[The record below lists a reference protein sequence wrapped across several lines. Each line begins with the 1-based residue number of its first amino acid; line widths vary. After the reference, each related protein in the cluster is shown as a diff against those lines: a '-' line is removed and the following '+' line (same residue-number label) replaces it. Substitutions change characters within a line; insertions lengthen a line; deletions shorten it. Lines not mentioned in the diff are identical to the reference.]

1 MRRTSRRFGAL
12 VSPHCSSLALC
23 YAPLAN
29 EAVLFV
35 PDLKRRLKV
44 RRPTPQLIDCLAF
57 GSKTCTTQ
65 PRNVG
70 RFDEQ
75 WYSLRLVGQYGRR
88 KLCETNMYISYRDV
102 FFELGLGLHSFMSSP
117 GFHHELFFREIRE
130 CLNCFSVNNF
140 SVNNVSTSVHKWKF
154 TLLTKT
160 SLASCP
166 VYSQPAAPA

>member
-1 MRRTSRRFGAL
+1 MERNGICCEAECGTCGGAGCAGRPGGSVRWCLL
-12 VSPHCSSLALC
+12 VVLSLALC
-23 YAPLAN
+23 YHATLAN
-29 EAVLFV
+29 DAVLFV
-35 PDLKRRLKV
+35 PGLKKRGKCRRD
-44 RRPTPQLIDCLAF
+44 PGPIDCLAF

-102 FFELGLGLHSFMSSP
+102 FFELGLGLHSFTSSP

-130 CLNCFSVNNF
+130 CLN
-140 SVNNVSTSVHKWKF
+140 
-154 TLLTKT
+154 L
-160 SLASCP
+160 SLIHISEP
-166 VYSQPAAPA
+166 TRPY